1 MGFVSDWISDT
12 LNMAARAFADFIQEL
27 ERTIRNTVDEVVR
40 TVQNVCSF
48 LAPYMFY
55 IALIVIAIVCWY
67 YAPAY
72 TIAAYTVG
80 EAGATGVSA
89 AAIYA
94 ESFYAYYVSFLAAI
108 NFKAVML
115 VHNIAYLFSADYRK
129 VLGQMYNQIGQVSMA
144 IGLGAES
151 LYLFFQNARALVID
165 GSTAL
170 GQRYDMA
177 NITWLATFSKYLK
190 TIQGDMRK
198 YTKDPASLI
207 QDLMLYLEKPSQD
220 AKAESMQVIYT
231 SIEVLSGFVNT
242 SLQTLKTLEKDVL
255 RLVADLPESISRYV
269 KPITDRLDK
278 DLNDFVKLV
287 YLPAKGVIDGALK
300 SFGAEQDTQRVR
312 ISAITQRIARPGQ
325 YLREVDALPPD
336 ERFEDESAI
345 SEMATRPM
353 IRELQGFEEI
363 VWAETKPEKLEE
375 LTAYER
381 EEVEFP
387 APGKA
392 QVPTVW
398 EEVKVEPL
406 ESPFVREDL

>member
-1 MGFVSDWISDT
+1 MGFVSDCISYVVNT
-12 LNMAARAFADFIQEL
+12 AARAFADFIQEL
-27 ERTIRNTVDEVVR
+27 ERTIRNTVDEVIR

-80 EAGATGVSA
+80 EAGATGVAA

-94 ESFYAYYVSFLAAI
+94 ESFYAYYAAFLAAI

-177 NITWLATFSKYLK
+177 NITWLATFSEYLK
-190 TIQGDMRK
+190 VIKGDMRK
-198 YTKDPASLI
+198 YTKDPALLI
-207 QDLMLYLEKPSQD
+207 QDLMLYLEKPIQD
-220 AKAESMQVIYT
+220 TKAESMQVIYT

-242 SLQTLKTLEKDVL
+242 GLQTLKTLEKDVL
-255 RLVADLPESISRYV
+255 RLVADLPESIRRYV
-269 KPITDRLDK
+269 KPLTDKLDK

-300 SFGAEQDTQRVR
+300 GFGDEQNTQRER
-312 ISAITQRIARPGQ
+312 IKGITQRIARPGQ
-325 YLREVDALPPD
+325 YLREIDLLAD
-336 ERFEDESAI
+336 EERIEDESAI
-345 SEMATRPM
+345 SEIAFRPA
-353 IRELQGFEEI
+353 IKELSGFEEI
-363 VWAETKPEKLEE
+363 VWAETTPAKLEE
-375 LTAYER
+375 ETAMEER
-381 EEVEFP
+381 PVMDLS
-387 APGKA
+387 PGKA